1 MNHPRLTTLG
11 LLMAMLAGTLLAP
24 LPVASQAQTATANGS
39 LPLRTAWGD
48 PRLQG
53 MWSNSTLT
61 PLERPTRQA
70 DREFLSVEEAAE
82 LHQAAV
88 DRSIRLANRAAL
100 RTVVGGS
107 VDQGV
112 DGAPGSF
119 NDLWWERGTT
129 VVPTRRT
136 SFIVDPPDG
145 RLPPVTPEMRERMSS
160 PEAQRIE
167 NVRRGRLPAASWEE
181 LDLRV
186 RCIWYRGIPTFPTG
200 YNDNYHFV
208 QTPDYVAIL
217 QEHIH
222 DVRFISLG
230 NRPHLTPAIRQY
242 AGDSRGRWD
251 GDSLIVETTNF
262 NDRAFI
268 RRFNGV
274 LSKALHVVERF
285 TRVSPDRLDY
295 QFTVNDPKT
304 WTKPWT
310 GTLSYRRIQ
319 GPLFEYA
326 CHEGNY
332 GLTNILAGS
341 RTQDPER
348 AATDR

>member
-1 MNHPRLTTLG
+1 MSD
-11 LLMAMLAGTLLAP
+11 AD
-24 LPVASQAQTATANGS
+24 VS
-39 LPLRTAWGD
+39 LPPHGRSLIYAYAASGTAAS
-48 PRLQG
+48 PRFQ
-53 MWSNSTLT
+53 
-61 PLERPTRQA
+61 P
-70 DREFLSVEEAAE
+70 
-82 LHQAAV
+82 
-88 DRSIRLANRAAL
+88 
-100 RTVVGGS
+100 
-107 VDQGV
+107 
-112 DGAPGSF
+112 
-119 NDLWWERGTT
+119 GTT
-129 VVPTRRT
+129 ITIT
-136 SFIVDPPDG
+136 SCRHLI
-145 RLPPVTPEMRERMSS
+145 TWQSS
-160 PEAQRIE
+160 KNISTTC
-167 NVRRGRLPAASWEE
+167 AS
-181 LDLRV
+181 
-186 RCIWYRGIPTFPTG
+186 FPW
-200 YNDNYHFV
+200 
-208 QTPDYVAIL
+208 AIA
-217 QEHIH
+217 HI
-222 DVRFISLG
+222 
-230 NRPHLTPAIRQY
+230 LTPAIRQY